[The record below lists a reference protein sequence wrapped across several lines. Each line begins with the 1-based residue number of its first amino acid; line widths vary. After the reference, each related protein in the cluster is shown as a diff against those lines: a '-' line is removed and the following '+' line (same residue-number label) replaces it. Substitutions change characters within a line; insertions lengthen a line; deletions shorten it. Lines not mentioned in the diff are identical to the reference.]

1 VIWCAEADG
10 SWSESNRIT
19 GAAIEIDRERD
30 LDARPR
36 SVSRYT
42 RETTNGFDVWPV
54 GRLDAAMA
62 TNRSGM
68 LIIELADGEH
78 SLREIAEIV
87 AQVFSLDAP
96 PIDEVRR
103 FAADAAGRG
112 LLAF

>member
-1 VIWCAEADG
+1 
-10 SWSESNRIT
+10 
-19 GAAIEIDRERD
+19 
-30 LDARPR
+30 
-36 SVSRYT
+36 VSRYT
-42 RETTNGFDVWPV
+42 RQTTNGFDVWPV

-87 AQVFSLDAP
+87 AQVFGLDAP